1 MSVEGGMDRRG
12 FLWRGAAVAAGVPLL
27 AACAQSTQLKVAGVD
42 VTNLD
47 AFTSANIDWRSEQGK
62 TLVLGAEQHPW
73 ITAMSPYLP
82 QFEKLTGIKVGL
94 QVSGEDQY
102 VAKMP
107 VTLAGGSPTP
117 DVYMVWSYGQAVQSG
132 WLEPLDPYLAAHNDP
147 RWYDGA
153 DIFPSARD
161 YVRWQGKT
169 TYGLA
174 ITAEAQV
181 TFYRDDVITDPA
193 ALATFDGFQEAAVRA
208 GRSGKVR
215 AGVALRGKPTGDAIA
230 WPAAGYV
237 FSYGGY
243 LVDPAGHVALDSP
256 QAVAGVR
263 KYTDIVRA
271 ACPKGVSTW
280 SWLEITNAMQQGQV
294 AMLQDSSNA
303 SLDLGDP
310 AKSRVSKRVRAAP
323 FPSYNGVSKPNI
335 YHWIIGVNSRSRN
348 KKAAW
353 LFLLWAT
360 SRQGA
365 TQIAAR
371 GGTPPRESAWRNDRF
386 RRTFGAEQADAT
398 LRTLR
403 AADSK
408 PVTLAWMHPKW
419 PQIGDAFARAVNSC
433 FTSGRDPR
441 AALTEAQRRLKG
453 VA

>member
-1 MSVEGGMDRRG
+1 MPNPPPDRRSVLRYG
-12 FLWRGAAVAAGVPLL
+12 VAALAAPLL
-27 AACAQSTQLKVAGVD
+27 AGCAQSTQLKVAGVD

-47 AFTSANIDWRSEQGK
+47 AFTAANIDWRSQQGA

-82 QFEKLTGIKVGL
+82 QFEQLTGIKVSL

-107 VTLAGGSPTP
+107 VVLAGESPTP
-117 DVYMVWSYGQAVQSG
+117 DVFMVWSYGQAVQSG
-132 WLEPLDPYLAAHNDP
+132 WLEPLDGYLAHANDP
-147 RWYDGA
+147 AWYDGA
-153 DIFPSARD
+153 DLFPSAKD
-161 YVRWQGKT
+161 YVRWRGGA

-181 TFYRDDVITDPA
+181 TFYRDDVVADPA
-193 ALATFDGFQEAAVRA
+193 ALKTFDGFQEAAVRA
-208 GRSGKVR
+208 KESGKAP
-215 AGVALRGKPTGDAIA
+215 AGVALRGKPTGDAVA

-237 FSYGGY
+237 FSHGGY
-243 LVDPAGHVALDSP
+243 LVDPDGRLALDSP
-256 QAVAGVR
+256 QAVAGVAR
-263 KYTDIVRA
+263 YADVVRS

-280 SWLEITNAMQQGQV
+280 SWLEITTAMQQAQV

-303 SLDLGDP
+303 ALDVGDP
-310 AKSRVSKRVRAAP
+310 EKSRVADHVRAVP
-323 FPSYNGVSKPNI
+323 FPAHDGVSKPNLF
-335 YHWIIGVNSRSRN
+335 HWIVGINRRSRQ

-365 TQIAAR
+365 AQIAAR
-371 GGTPPRESAWRNDRF
+371 GGTPPRVSAWQNPAF
-386 RRTFGAEQADAT
+386 KKIFGPQRAEASLAA
-398 LRTLR
+398 LR

-408 PVTLAWMHPKW
+408 PVTLAWMHPEW
-419 PQIGDAFARAVNSC
+419 PQIGDAFARAVNSV
-433 FTSGRDPR
+433 FTSGTNPR
-441 AALTEAQRRLKG
+441 SALAEARSRLKG

>member
-1 MSVEGGMDRRG
+1 MPKHPPDRRTVLRYG
-12 FLWRGAAVAAGVPLL
+12 LAALGAPLL
-27 AACAQSTQLKVAGVD
+27 AGCAQSTEIRVAGVD

-47 AFTSANIDWRSEQGK
+47 AFTSANIDWRSEQGA

-82 QFEKLTGIKVGL
+82 QFEKLTGIKVSL

-107 VTLAGGSPTP
+107 VVLAGHNSTP

-132 WLEPLDPYLAAHNDP
+132 WLEPLDSYLANANDP
-147 RWYDGA
+147 AWYDEQDVFA
-153 DIFPSARD
+153 SAKD
-161 YVRWQGKT
+161 YVRWRGGT

-181 TFYRDDVITDPA
+181 TFYRDDVIPDPA
-193 ALATFDGFQEAAVRA
+193 ALGTFEGFQEAAVRA
-208 GRSGKVR
+208 QESGKVS
-215 AGVALRGKPTGDAIA
+215 AGVALRGKPTGDAVA

-237 FSYGGY
+237 FSHGGY
-243 LVDPAGHVALDSP
+243 LIDPGGRLAFDSP
-256 QAVAGVR
+256 EAVAGVAR
-263 KYTDIVRA
+263 YADIVKA

-280 SWLEITNAMQQGQV
+280 SWLEITTAMQQAQV

-303 SLDLGDP
+303 ALDIGDHD
-310 AKSRVSKRVRAAP
+310 KSRVADHVRAAP
-323 FPSYNGVSKPNI
+323 FPAHNGVSKPNL
-335 YHWIIGVNSRSRN
+335 YHWIIGINKRSRQ

-360 SRQGA
+360 SRQGC

-371 GGTPPRESAWRNDRF
+371 GGTPPRVSAWQNTHF
-386 RRTFGAEQADAT
+386 QEIFGRQPAEAALKA
-398 LRTLR
+398 LRS
-403 AADSK
+403 ADSK

-419 PQIGDAFARAVNSC
+419 PEIGDAFARAVNSV
-433 FTSGRDPR
+433 FTSGTSPHS
-441 AALTEAQRRLKG
+441 ALAEARSRLKG
-453 VA
+453 VL

>member
-1 MSVEGGMDRRG
+1 MASGMDRRG
-12 FLWRGAAVAAGVPLL
+12 FLWRGATVALGAPLL
-27 AACAQSTQLKVAGVD
+27 SACAQSTQMKVAGVD
-42 VTNLD
+42 VTNLGV
-47 AFTSANIDWRSEQGK
+47 FTSAKIDWRSEQGR

-82 QFEKLTGIKVGL
+82 QFEKLTGIKVSL

-107 VTLAGGSPTP
+107 VTLAGGNASP

-132 WLEPLDPYLAAHNDP
+132 WLEPLDPYLAGHNDAG
-147 RWYDGA
+147 WYDDTDVFA
-153 DIFPSARD
+153 SAKD

-181 TFYRDDVITDPA
+181 TFYRDDVIGDPS
-193 ALATFDGFQEAAVRA
+193 ALATFDGFEEAAVRA
-208 GRSGKVR
+208 AKSGKVPS
-215 AGVALRGKPTGDAIA
+215 GVALRGKPTGDAIA

-243 LVDPAGHVALDSP
+243 LVDPDGHVALDSP
-256 QAVAGVR
+256 QAVAGVK

-280 SWLEITNAMQQGQV
+280 SWLEITTAMQQGQV

-303 SLDLGDP
+303 ALDLGDP
-310 AKSRVSKRVRAAP
+310 AKSRVAGRVKAAP
-323 FPSYNGVSKPNI
+323 FPAYNGVSKPNI
-335 YHWIIGVNSRSRN
+335 FHWIMGINSRSRN

-360 SRQGA
+360 SKQGA

-371 GGTPPRESAWRNDRF
+371 GGTPPRVSAWQNARF
-386 RRTFGAEQADAT
+386 RKTFGPQEADAA

-408 PVTLAWMHPKW
+408 PVTLAWMNPKW
-419 PQIGDAFARAVNSC
+419 PQIGDAFARAVNSV
-433 FTSGRDPR
+433 FTSGRSPQS
-441 AALTEAQRRLKG
+441 ALSDAQRLLKG